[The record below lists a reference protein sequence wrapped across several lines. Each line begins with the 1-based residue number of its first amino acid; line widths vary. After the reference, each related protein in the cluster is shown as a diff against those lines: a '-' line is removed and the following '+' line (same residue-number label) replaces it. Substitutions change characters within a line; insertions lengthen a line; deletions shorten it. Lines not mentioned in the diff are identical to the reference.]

1 MNCVT
6 EEYSH
11 APEINYSTDDQERD
25 IKCTRQDIMNYSP
38 GIHMQQEKEKSI
50 LDDYDRYGGIEDVW
64 YLILILT
71 KNEITK
77 GVSK

>member
-1 MNCVT
+1 MSYVT

-11 APEINYSTDDQERD
+11 APEINFSTDEQEIY
-25 IKCTRQDIMNYSP
+25 IKCTRQDIINYSP
-38 GIHMQQEKEKSI
+38 GIHMQQEKAKSI
-50 LDDYDRYGGIEDVW
+50 LDDYDRYGGIEDVR
-64 YLILILT
+64 YLMLILT